1 MEISQIA
8 EVQLQDINLLQRDRS
23 QQDQSLSYCNGV
35 IKKSFQPEFFK
46 LGDPTPGQ
54 ANDCSGT
61 HFIVDNRLDLDKG
74 CLGAGIFTK
83 VARDCACENQEAEEM
98 CSAGFSSPAVLHS
111 KNYEDYQNDVS
122 MQENDG
128 HCNAELVDGD
138 FAQVESNLIVR

>member
-1 MEISQIA
+1 MPPHSITNSA
-8 EVQLQDINLLQRDRS
+8 KNLLLPPYLLRS
-23 QQDQSLSYCNGV
+23 YFISY
-35 IKKSFQPEFFK
+35 FK
-46 LGDPTPGQ
+46 LGDPTPRQ

>member
-1 MEISQIA
+1 MPPHSITNSAKILLLPPYLLRSYFIS
-8 EVQLQDINLLQRDRS
+8 
-23 QQDQSLSYCNGV
+23 Y
-35 IKKSFQPEFFK
+35 FK
-46 LGDPTPGQ
+46 LSDPTPRQ

-74 CLGAGIFTK
+74 CLGAAEGYSK
-83 VARDCACENQEAEEM
+83 RLPDACENPEPEEM
-98 CSAGFSSPAVLHS
+98 CSDGFSSPAVLHS

>member
-1 MEISQIA
+1 MPPHIITNSAKILLLPPYLLRSYFIS
-8 EVQLQDINLLQRDRS
+8 
-23 QQDQSLSYCNGV
+23 Y
-35 IKKSFQPEFFK
+35 FK
-46 LGDPTPGQ
+46 LGDPTPRQ

-74 CLGAGIFTK
+74 CLGAAEGYSKRLPEI
-83 VARDCACENQEAEEM
+83 VHENPEPEEM

>member
-1 MEISQIA
+1 MTAQVPI
-8 EVQLQDINLLQRDRS
+8 LLLITD
-23 QQDQSLSYCNGV
+23 LILTKGV
-35 IKKSFQPEFFK
+35 
-46 LGDPTPGQ
+46 
-54 ANDCSGT
+54 
-61 HFIVDNRLDLDKG
+61 
-74 CLGAGIFTK
+74 GAGIFKK

-138 FAQVESNLIVR
+138 FSQVESNLIVR

>member
-1 MEISQIA
+1 MPPHSITNSTKILLLPPYLLRSYFIS
-8 EVQLQDINLLQRDRS
+8 
-23 QQDQSLSYCNGV
+23 Y
-35 IKKSFQPEFFK
+35 FK
-46 LGDPTPGQ
+46 LGDPTPRQ

>member
-1 MEISQIA
+1 MPPHSITNSAKILLLPPYLLRSYFIS
-8 EVQLQDINLLQRDRS
+8 
-23 QQDQSLSYCNGV
+23 Y
-35 IKKSFQPEFFK
+35 FK
-46 LGDPTPGQ
+46 LGDPTPRQ

-61 HFIVDNRLDLDKG
+61 HFIVDNRLDLNKG
-74 CLGAGIFTK
+74 SLSAAEGYSKRLPEI
-83 VARDCACENQEAEEM
+83 VHENPEPEEM